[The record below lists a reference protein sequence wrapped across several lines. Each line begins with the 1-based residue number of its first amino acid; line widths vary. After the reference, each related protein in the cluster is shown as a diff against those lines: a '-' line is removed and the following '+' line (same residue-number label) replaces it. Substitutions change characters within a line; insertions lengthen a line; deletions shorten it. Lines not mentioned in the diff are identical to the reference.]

1 MPAVYV
7 PMYTNMMQAIPTS
20 RSSAHIAATHM
31 ISVGFMNS
39 AANSGMTE
47 RMQSTVPI
55 MLSLV
60 RLSSIS
66 FLRSFTM
73 PLTPYSVSNGS
84 LSRNS

>member
-1 MPAVYV
+1 MERFALVLGDI
-7 PMYTNMMQAIPTS
+7 TQSDADAI
-20 RSSAHIAATHM
+20 
-31 ISVGFMNS
+31 VN

-55 MLSLV
+55 MLSLA